1 MVKSVHLQQE
11 LRKNKQFQRMEGK
24 YAVTGVVVHHM
35 VLTKP
40 RKEITQFI
48 IRKGVC
54 LKCLTHGHMSEGNK
68 CESVTTC
75 AKCNQPHLTCLHMDK
90 KNNTGDA
97 ERNRELY
104 EQGHGA
110 VLKHRNREGPGARTT
125 SRKREKQSY
134 GCERDDSPET
144 EQRKSFKLCQTH
156 FRFMAGI
163 SYTSYNG
170 NIQRGKGSFI
180 VCISRWKH

>member
-1 MVKSVHLQQE
+1 MIPITLNGVNLGG
-11 LRKNKQFQRMEGK
+11 LITLGK
-24 YAVTGVVVHHM
+24 GGGGGGVSGN
-35 VLTKP
+35 KP
-40 RKEITQFI
+40 RKCQW
-48 IRKGVC
+48 G
-54 LKCLTHGHMSEGNK
+54 
-68 CESVTTC
+68 
-75 AKCNQPHLTCLHMDK
+75 
-90 KNNTGDA
+90 
-97 ERNRELY
+97 LY
-104 EQGHGA
+104 ERGRDA
-110 VLKHRNREGPGARTT
+110 VLKHRNREGPGARTP